1 MIKSIHHRKWKNVN
15 GEELNKIYTY
25 LNCNNTRC
33 RKVINMS
40 LKVDKAYIE
49 PQEKNNEYDSEFVTY
64 NTLVNAFRNNI
75 KLVIRGKLKVSN
87 LKYDIDRL
95 REYEEHFKISNPKDK
110 YNKVVKV
117 KNNFNKILTTV

>member
-1 MIKSIHHRKWKNVN
+1 
-15 GEELNKIYTY
+15 
-25 LNCNNTRC
+25 
-33 RKVINMS
+33 MS

-49 PQEKNNEYDSEFVTY
+49 SQEKNNEYDSEFVNY

-95 REYEEHFKISNPKDK
+95 RKYEEHFKISNPKDK

>member
-1 MIKSIHHRKWKNVN
+1 MRL
-15 GEELNKIYTY
+15 E
-25 LNCNNTRC
+25 
-33 RKVINMS
+33 
-40 LKVDKAYIE
+40 VDKSYIDS
-49 PQEKNNEYDSEFVTY
+49 QKKNNEYNSEFLNY
-64 NTLVNAFRNNI
+64 NTLVNDFRNNI

-87 LKYDIDRL
+87 LKYDMDRL